1 MASITLLDDMGVDNV
16 GFLVE
21 NLGADAAPL
30 QYIREL
36 VQNELEA
43 IARARPDDPQVK
55 IDWEEVAGVR
65 KLRITGNGE
74 GMTPDEVASNINRL
88 SASGGIQ
95 AFDKNFGI
103 GAKITAAT
111 RNPHGVMY
119 KAWKHWQGSL
129 TVLGQV
135 DSRYGRLGF
144 RNEVDGTV
152 DYWLPLADED
162 KPAIIKEQ
170 GVSVVLLGRSAEDDT
185 TAPPPGAELPSQW
198 VATYLERRYFQLPAG
213 VTVRVRRLSDPSD
226 AQLDLQGEPY
236 DLIRGQRHYLDKCA
250 EASGKLELRSA
261 DASVWWWLLSEES
274 TQAYQTWNNRGHVA
288 ALYQDELY
296 EVRSGASRASALKDF
311 GIYAG
316 FGRVVIYVEPHNVLK
331 ANTPRTALILKGSQ
345 PIDYVAI
352 GATFADRMPE
362 ELVAFMA
369 GQVSAERGDHRK
381 AIRKNLKE
389 VEQALKHARFRR
401 AEQGQ
406 TTNSFDPDLGG
417 AARPLST
424 ETVRRERQEEPT
436 ERRQAQDA
444 SGRIGSD
451 YLRRAREER
460 ERLLRAQKVNSD
472 PTPQIVWDR
481 SGSTVPA
488 GRAATY
494 TPRSHVVTVSARYP
508 FYLDMVEWAVEEAR
522 QRASLEMEEASLRA
536 VVEDEVQRWF
546 EQALTDCVVVLRPLA
561 HEEVWGPMVYKTALS
576 DEGLTAAVV
585 SHRWHMMSA
594 IKRGLAGRLGRSR
607 DSAA

>member
-1 MASITLLDDMGVDNV
+1 M
-16 GFLVE
+16 
-21 NLGADAAPL
+21 
-30 QYIREL
+30 REL

-43 IARARPDDPQVK
+43 IARARPEDPQ
-55 IDWEEVAGVR
+55 IENHREEIEGVR

-74 GMTPDEVASNINRL
+74 GMTPEEVASNINRL

-103 GAKITAAT
+103 GAKITAAV

-119 KAWKHWQGSL
+119 KAWKHWEGSL
-129 TVLGQV
+129 TVLGQI
-135 DSRYGRLGF
+135 DSRFGRLGF
-144 RNEVDGTV
+144 RNEEDGTV
-152 DYWLPLADED
+152 DYWLPLLDEG
-162 KPAIIKEQ
+162 KPEIIKEQ
-170 GVSVVLLGRSAEDDT
+170 GVSVVLLGRCAEDDT
-185 TAPPPGAELPSQW
+185 TTPPPGAELPSQW
-198 VATYLERRYFQLPAG
+198 VAAYLERRYFQLPAG
-213 VTVRVRRLSDPSD
+213 ITVRVRRLSDPYV
-226 AQLDLQGEPY
+226 AQLDLQEEPY
-236 DLIRGQRHYLDKCA
+236 DLICGQRHYLDQCA
-250 EASGKLELRSA
+250 EASARQEVRSSHA
-261 DASVWWWLLSEES
+261 TVWWWLLTEES
-274 TQAYQTWNNRGHVA
+274 TQGYRTWNNRGHVA

-331 ANTPRTALILKGSQ
+331 ANTPRTALILKGSE

-352 GATFADRMPE
+352 GTAFADRMPE

-401 AEQGQ
+401 AEQGPS
-406 TTNSFDPDLGG
+406 NSFDPELGG
-417 AARPLST
+417 AARRTSL
-424 ETVRRERQEEPT
+424 ETVPRETQEEPA
-436 ERRQAQDA
+436 ERRRAQDA
-444 SGRIGSD
+444 TGRIGSD

-481 SGSTVPA
+481 TGSTVPA

-494 TPRSHVVTVSARYP
+494 TPRSHVVTLSARYP
-508 FYLDMVEWAVEEAR
+508 FYLDMVEWAVEEAQ
-522 QRASLEMEEASLRA
+522 QRTSVEMDEYSLRA

-561 HEEVWGPMVYKTALS
+561 HEEVWGPMVYRTALS

-594 IKRGLAGRLGRSR
+594 IKRGLAGRLGRTR
-607 DSAA
+607 DGGA

>member
-1 MASITLLDDMGVDNV
+1 MNQIILLDDMGVDNV

-30 QYIREL
+30 QYLREL

-43 IARARPDDPQVK
+43 IERDPSEHPQIE
-55 IDWEEVAGVR
+55 IDWEEVEGVR

-119 KAWKHWQGSL
+119 KAWKNWQGSL
-129 TVLGQV
+129 TVLARV
-135 DSRYGRLGF
+135 DSRFGRMGF
-144 RNEVDGTV
+144 PNEEDGTV
-152 DYWLPLADED
+152 DYWLPLPDED
-162 KPAIIKEQ
+162 KPAIIRDH
-170 GVSVVLLGRSAEDDT
+170 GVSVVLLGRSAEEDT
-185 TAPPPGAELPSQW
+185 TTPPPGADLPSQW
-198 VATYLERRYFQLPAG
+198 VAAYLERRYFQLPPE
-213 VTVRVRRLSDPSD
+213 VTVRVKRLNEIYDS
-226 AQLDLQGEPY
+226 QLDLHREIY
-236 DLIRGQRHYLDKCA
+236 DTIRGQRFHLDKHSDA
-250 EASGKLELRSA
+250 RGTLELRGA
-261 DASVWWWLLSEES
+261 RARVWWWLLCEQSAQ
-274 TQAYQTWNNRGHVA
+274 TGRTWNNRGHVA

-296 EVRSGASRASALKDF
+296 EVRSGAARASALKDF

-316 FGRVVIYVEPHNVLK
+316 FGRIVLYVEPHNVLK
-331 ANTPRTALILKGSQ
+331 ANTARTSLILQGSQ
-345 PIDYVAI
+345 PVDYVGV
-352 GATFADRMPE
+352 GAAFAERMPE

-389 VEQALKHARFRR
+389 VEQALKHARYRRAQAGPESAYDPEVGGRSSRTGESREPRAQPAPEPSERRR
-401 AEQGQ
+401 AE
-406 TTNSFDPDLGG
+406 
-417 AARPLST
+417 
-424 ETVRRERQEEPT
+424 
-436 ERRQAQDA
+436 DA
-444 SGRIGSD
+444 IGRIGTD

-460 ERLLRAQKVNSD
+460 ERLMQASKVNSD

-494 TPRSHVVTVSARYP
+494 TPRSHVVTVSARYS
-508 FYLDMVEWAVEEAR
+508 FYLDMVQWAVEEGR
-522 QRASLEMEEASLRA
+522 QRAAELDEDSIRSVA
-536 VVEDEVQRWF
+536 EDEVQRWF

-561 HEEVWGPMVYKTALS
+561 HDEVWGPMVYNTGLS

-607 DSAA
+607 DG